1 MELSSKR
8 IALLAEDRY
17 QVLELWYTLLRLR
30 EAGAEVCV
38 VGRKAKHV
46 HTSGRG
52 YEVTADIAASEARAI
67 EYDAVVI
74 PGGYAP
80 DLMRRNPAMVE
91 LVREAYRQGK
101 IVAAV
106 CHAPW
111 MLASAGILRGKR
123 ITSFPSIKD
132 DMVNAGAEWVDQQV
146 VRDGNLITS
155 RDVDDLPYFCL
166 EIISALQEKR

>member
-1 MELSSKR
+1 MELSGR
-8 IALLAEDRY
+8 HIALLAEDRY

-38 VGRKAKHV
+38 VGRKTKHV

-52 YEVTADIAASEARAI
+52 YEVTADIAASEALAS
-67 EYDAVVI
+67 EFDAVVI

-91 LVREAYRQGK
+91 LVREAYKQGK

-123 ITSFPSIKD
+123 VTSFPSIKD
-132 DMVNAGAEWVDQQV
+132 DMVNAGAEWVDQPV
-146 VRDGNLITS
+146 VRDGSVITS
-155 RDVDDLPYFCL
+155 RDVDDLPYFCR